1 MNKNHE
7 LEEESN
13 QKNQYNDQGSIQDE
27 RIEPSYKD
35 ISERIKKVRIEFL
48 NVSRDVVSR
57 DVDVGRTTVQ
67 QYENAN
73 REPSITFLRR
83 FAKYSGYR
91 LEWLI
96 EGIEPQRE
104 TDPVQASDVACSC
117 VDVLGNPVDLSEFVF
132 VPRYDVRAAAG
143 HGAWNDD
150 EKPQFTMA
158 FRRYWIENFLRV
170 SPKDLSVISVKG
182 DSMEGVLND
191 RDSILV
197 NHADN
202 DPKEG
207 VYVLRIDGH
216 LVVKRIQRLPGEVL
230 KVSSTN
236 PAYEPFTVDMKN
248 PPQDFNVIGKV
259 VWFGRM
265 M

>member
-1 MNKNHE
+1 MNKKQEVTSESNAIE
-7 LEEESN
+7 RNEESH
-13 QKNQYNDQGSIQDE
+13 SILDE
-27 RIEPSYKD
+27 KIECDYKE
-35 ISERIKKVRIEFL
+35 ISERLKSVRNGFL
-48 NVSRDVVSR
+48 GVSREVVATELGF
-57 DVDVGRTTVQ
+57 GRTTIQ
-67 QYENAN
+67 HYENAA
-73 REPSITFLRR
+73 REPSVTFLRK

-91 LEWLI
+91 LEWLS
-96 EGIEPQRE
+96 EGVEPQRE
-104 TDPVQASDVACSC
+104 TDPAQVSDVACSC

-158 FRRYWIENFLRV
+158 FRRYWIDNFLRV
-170 SPKDLSVISVKG
+170 SAKDLSVISVKG

>member
-1 MNKNHE
+1 MDTKHE
-7 LEEESN
+7 SANEHSIGTCLSVER
-13 QKNQYNDQGSIQDE
+13 QKKGLSRQAVADYVGVALSTMQAWEKDE
-27 RIEPSYKD
+27 REPNASGLIKLTEILD
-35 ISERIKKVRIEFL
+35 ISVNKILFGVETE
-48 NVSRDVVSR
+48 
-57 DVDVGRTTVQ
+57 Q
-67 QYENAN
+67 
-73 REPSITFLRR
+73 PSI
-83 FAKYSGYR
+83 SQPVN
-91 LEWLI
+91 I
-96 EGIEPQRE
+96 E
-104 TDPVQASDVACSC
+104 TCSC

-143 HGAWNDD
+143 HGAWNDE

-191 RDSILV
+191 RDSILI

-236 PAYEPFTVDMKN
+236 PAYEPFTVDMKS